1 MTSSASPELA
11 NEAVNGKIDL
21 GTRKLKAS
29 YVENATTLYAYLET
43 EFHALQ
49 EMTESIN
56 EAYKTAT
63 AVLGPEK
70 IRENDIYLV
79 YSDKDRCAAR
89 ARIEQSKAGPGSK
102 VRARFDRPWP
112 G

>member
-29 YVENATTLYAYLET
+29 HVENAATLYAYLET

-63 AVLGPEK
+63 AVLGEK

-79 YSDKDRCAAR
+79 YFVS
-89 ARIEQSKAGPGSK
+89 
-102 VRARFDRPWP
+102 RPRP
-112 G
+112 RPEAEVDGLPT